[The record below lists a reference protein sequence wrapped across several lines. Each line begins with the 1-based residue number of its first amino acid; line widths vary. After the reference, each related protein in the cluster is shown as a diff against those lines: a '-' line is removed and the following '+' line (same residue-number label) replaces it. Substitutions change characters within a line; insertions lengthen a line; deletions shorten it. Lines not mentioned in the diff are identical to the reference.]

1 MTLHAAS
8 CAAIIREEGE
18 AVNCFG
24 LTDRGNSRKEN
35 QDSFLIEDCE
45 KASCSILALC
55 DGMGGA
61 NAGGLA
67 SQLSA
72 KAFVNY
78 IYHRLSTLPMRVSDY
93 PRLMQEACDEAN
105 GVAWAYSQF
114 GDNLSG
120 MGTTL
125 VAAIMRRNGSGCV
138 LNVGDSRAYQM
149 HRHNLRKI
157 SRDHSLVE
165 ELLEA
170 GIITPEQALHHPQK
184 NVITRALGSDHDVV
198 ADTFEVNLSPGDSL
212 LLCSD
217 GLSNVVPE
225 DEIAAV
231 LSDSANAEAACR
243 DLLELALSRGAPDN
257 VTIVVWKR

>member
-1 MTLHAAS
+1 M
-8 CAAIIREEGE
+8 
-18 AVNCFG
+18 NCFG
-24 LTDRGNSRKEN
+24 LTDKGRTRPEN

-72 KAFVNY
+72 KAFVNHV
-78 IYHRLSTLPMRVSDY
+78 YHHLSTFPTRLSDY
-93 PRLMQEACDEAN
+93 PRVMLEACDEAN

-114 GDNLSG
+114 GDHLTG

-125 VAAIMRRNGSGCV
+125 VAAVLRRNGSGYV
-138 LNVGDSRAYQM
+138 LNVGDSRAYHL
-149 HRHNLRKI
+149 HRHTLRQI

-184 NVITRALGSDHDVV
+184 NVITRALGSDQDVT
-198 ADTFEVNLSPGDSL
+198 ADTFEVNLGPGDCL

-217 GLSNVVPE
+217 GLSNIVPE
-225 DEIAAV
+225 DEITAV
-231 LSDSANAEAACR
+231 LNDSPTAEAACR
-243 DLLELALSRGAPDN
+243 DLMELALSRGAPDN

>member
-1 MTLHAAS
+1 M
-8 CAAIIREEGE
+8 
-18 AVNCFG
+18 NCFG
-24 LTDRGNSRKEN
+24 LTDKGRTRPEN

-72 KAFVNY
+72 KAFVNHV
-78 IYHRLSTLPMRVSDY
+78 YHHLSTFPTRLSDY
-93 PRLMQEACDEAN
+93 PRVMLEACDEAN

-114 GDNLSG
+114 GDHLAG

-125 VAAIMRRNGSGCV
+125 VAAVLRRNGSGYV
-138 LNVGDSRAYQM
+138 LNVGDSRAYHL
-149 HRHNLRKI
+149 HRHTLRQI

-184 NVITRALGSDHDVV
+184 NVITRALGSDQDVT
-198 ADTFEVNLSPGDSL
+198 ADTFEVNLGPGDCL

-217 GLSNVVPE
+217 GLSNIVPE
-225 DEIAAV
+225 DEITAV
-231 LSDSANAEAACR
+231 LNDSSTAEAACR
-243 DLLELALSRGAPDN
+243 DLMELALSRGAPDN

>member
-1 MTLHAAS
+1 M
-8 CAAIIREEGE
+8 
-18 AVNCFG
+18 NCFG
-24 LTDRGNSRKEN
+24 LTDKGKTRPEN

-72 KAFVNY
+72 KAFVNHV
-78 IYHRLSTLPMRVSDY
+78 YHHLSMFPTRLSDY
-93 PRLMQEACDEAN
+93 PRVMLEACDEAN

-114 GDNLSG
+114 GDHLTG

-125 VAAIMRRNGSGCV
+125 VAAVLRRNGSGYV
-138 LNVGDSRAYQM
+138 LNVGDSRAYHL
-149 HRHNLRKI
+149 HRHTLRQI

-184 NVITRALGSDHDVV
+184 NVITRALGSDQDVT
-198 ADTFEVNLSPGDSL
+198 ADTFEVNLGPGDCL

-217 GLSNVVPE
+217 GLSNIVPE
-225 DEIAAV
+225 DEITAV
-231 LSDSANAEAACR
+231 LNDSSTAEAACR
-243 DLLELALSRGAPDN
+243 DLMELALSRGAPDN

>member
-1 MTLHAAS
+1 MN
-8 CAAIIREEGE
+8 G
-18 AVNCFG
+18 FG
-24 LTDRGNSRKEN
+24 LTDCGNTRSEN
-35 QDSFLIEDCE
+35 QDCFLIENCE

-78 IYHRLSTLPMRVSDY
+78 VFHHLSNYSIRLSDY
-93 PRLMQEACDEAN
+93 PRILREACEEAN
-105 GVAWAYSQF
+105 GVAYAYSQF

-125 VAAIMRRNGSGCV
+125 VAAVLKRNGSGYV
-138 LNVGDSRAYQM
+138 LNVGDSRAYQL
-149 HRHNLRKI
+149 HRRSLKQI
-157 SRDHSLVE
+157 SKDHSLVA
-165 ELLEA
+165 ELLDA
-170 GIITPEQALHHPQK
+170 GIITAEQAVHHPQK
-184 NVITRALGSDHDVV
+184 NVITRALGSDQHVD
-198 ADTFEVNLSPGDSL
+198 ADIFPVTLIPGDSL

-225 DEIAAV
+225 QEIEAV
-231 LSDSANAEAACR
+231 MLDSDTAESACR
-243 DLLELALSRGAPDN
+243 DLMELALSRGAPDN

>member
-1 MTLHAAS
+1 M
-8 CAAIIREEGE
+8 
-18 AVNCFG
+18 NCFG
-24 LTDRGNSRKEN
+24 LTDKGKTRTEN
-35 QDSFLIEDCE
+35 QDSFLIEECD
-45 KASCSILALC
+45 KASCTILALC

-78 IYHRLSTLPMRVSDY
+78 IYHHLSTFTTRPGDY
-93 PRLMQEACDEAN
+93 PRVMREACDEAN
-105 GVAWAYSQF
+105 GVAFAYSQF
-114 GDNLSG
+114 GDNLTG

-125 VAAIMRRNGSGCV
+125 VAGIIRKNGTGYV
-138 LNVGDSRAYQM
+138 LNVGDSRAYQL
-149 HRHNLRKI
+149 HRKVLTQI

-165 ELLEA
+165 ELLEE

-184 NVITRALGSDHDVV
+184 NVITRALGSDQSIDADVFPV
-198 ADTFEVNLSPGDSL
+198 GLALGDSL

-217 GLSNVVPE
+217 GLSNIVPE

-231 LSDSANAEAACR
+231 LQDSEEAEAAVR
-243 DLLELALSRGAPDN
+243 DLMELALSRGAPDN
-257 VTIVVWKR
+257 VTIIVWKR

>member
-1 MTLHAAS
+1 M
-8 CAAIIREEGE
+8 
-18 AVNCFG
+18 NCFG
-24 LTDRGNSRKEN
+24 LTDKGKIRQEN
-35 QDSFLIEDCE
+35 QDSFLIEDCA

-78 IYHRLSTLPMRVSDY
+78 IYYHLTTYPTRLSDY
-93 PRLMQEACDEAN
+93 PRVMMEACDEAN

-114 GDNLSG
+114 GDQLTG
-120 MGTTL
+120 MGTTM
-125 VAAIMRRNGSGCV
+125 VAALIRRNGSGFV

-149 HRHNLRKI
+149 HRRTLQQI
-157 SRDHSLVE
+157 TRDHSLVE

-170 GIITPEQALHHPQK
+170 GIITKEQARNHPQK
-184 NVITRALGSDHDVV
+184 NVITRALGSDREVT
-198 ADTFEVNLSPGDSL
+198 ADTYEVNLAPGDCL

-217 GLSNVVPE
+217 GLSNIVPE
-225 DEIAAV
+225 EEITAV
-231 LSDSANAEAACR
+231 LSDSATSEAACR
-243 DLLELALSRGAPDN
+243 DLMELALSRGAPDN
-257 VTIVVWKR
+257 VSIIVWKR

>member
-1 MTLHAAS
+1 M
-8 CAAIIREEGE
+8 
-18 AVNCFG
+18 NCFG
-24 LTDRGNSRKEN
+24 LTDKGRTRPEN

-72 KAFVNY
+72 KAFVN
-78 IYHRLSTLPMRVSDY
+78 DY
-93 PRLMQEACDEAN
+93 PRVMLEACDEAN

-114 GDNLSG
+114 GDHLTG

-125 VAAIMRRNGSGCV
+125 VAAVLRRNGSGYV
-138 LNVGDSRAYQM
+138 LNVGDSRAYHL
-149 HRHNLRKI
+149 HRHTLRQI

-184 NVITRALGSDHDVV
+184 NVITRALGSDQDVT
-198 ADTFEVNLSPGDSL
+198 ADTFEVNLGPGDCL

-217 GLSNVVPE
+217 GLSNIVPE
-225 DEIAAV
+225 DEITAV
-231 LSDSANAEAACR
+231 LNDSSTAEAACR
-243 DLLELALSRGAPDN
+243 DLMELALSRGAPDN

>member
-1 MTLHAAS
+1 MS
-8 CAAIIREEGE
+8 G
-18 AVNCFG
+18 FG
-24 LTDRGNSRKEN
+24 LTDCGKTRSEN
-35 QDSFLIEDCE
+35 QDSFLIENCE

-78 IYHRLSTLPMRVSDY
+78 VFHHLSIFSLRLSDY
-93 PRLMQEACDEAN
+93 PRIMREACDEAN
-105 GVAWAYSQF
+105 GVAYAYSQF

-125 VAAIMRRNGSGCV
+125 VAAVLKRNGNGYV
-138 LNVGDSRAYQM
+138 LNVGDSRAYQL
-149 HRHNLRKI
+149 HRRSLKQI
-157 SRDHSLVE
+157 SKDHSLVA
-165 ELLEA
+165 ELLDA
-170 GIITPEQALHHPQK
+170 GIITEEQAVHHPQK
-184 NVITRALGSDHDVV
+184 NVITRALGSDQHVD
-198 ADTFEVNLSPGDSL
+198 ADIFPVTLVPGDSL

-225 DEIAAV
+225 KEIEAV
-231 LSDSANAEAACR
+231 MLDSDTAESACR
-243 DLLELALSRGAPDN
+243 DLMELALSRGAPDN

>member
-1 MTLHAAS
+1 M
-8 CAAIIREEGE
+8 
-18 AVNCFG
+18 NCFG
-24 LTDRGNSRKEN
+24 LTDKGKVRQEN
-35 QDSFLIEDCE
+35 QDSFLIEDCA

-78 IYHRLSTLPMRVSDY
+78 VYHYLTTYPTRLSDY
-93 PRLMQEACDEAN
+93 PRVMIEACDEAN

-114 GDNLSG
+114 GDQLTG

-125 VAAIMRRNGSGCV
+125 VAALIRRNGSGYV
-138 LNVGDSRAYQM
+138 LNVGDSRAYQF
-149 HRHNLRKI
+149 HRHDLQQI
-157 SRDHSLVE
+157 TRDHSLVE

-170 GIITPEQALHHPQK
+170 GIITREQARNHPQK
-184 NVITRALGSDHDVV
+184 NVITRALGSDREVT
-198 ADTFEVNLSPGDSL
+198 ADTFEIDLAPGDFL

-217 GLSNVVPE
+217 GLSNIVPE
-225 DEIAAV
+225 EEITAV
-231 LSDSANAEAACR
+231 LSDSASAEAACR
-243 DLLELALSRGAPDN
+243 DLMELALSRGAPDN
-257 VTIVVWKR
+257 VSIIVWKR